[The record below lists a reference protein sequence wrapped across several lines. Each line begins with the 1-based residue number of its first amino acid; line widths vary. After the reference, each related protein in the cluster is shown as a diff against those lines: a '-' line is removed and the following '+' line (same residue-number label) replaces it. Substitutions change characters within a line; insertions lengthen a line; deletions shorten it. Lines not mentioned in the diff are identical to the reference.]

1 MTLPTDGGATDE
13 GATDRGARGASA
25 TDDGAHDEGARPA
38 SAHDEDARTREAV
51 AEIDR
56 LDAACRAEP
65 DDVDHQIRL
74 WQAVARLEQWIFV
87 DRGTPGAP
95 RPYAIAAGPG
105 HMLCVYSTPERA
117 REGALAGGLVAE
129 GTTVPMFSVP
139 LPEAL
144 DWALSLGERGVVG
157 VTIDYPQIGAWC
169 PLPNLERLKSE
180 RSASAPE

>member
-1 MTLPTDGGATDE
+1 MTLPTDEGGHDE
-13 GATDRGARGASA
+13 SAR
-25 TDDGAHDEGARPA
+25 DEGARDE
-38 SAHDEDARTREAV
+38 SARDEGARDESARDEGAGDEGAAV
-51 AEIDR
+51 AELDR

-65 DDVDHQIRL
+65 DDIDRQIRL
-74 WQAVARLEQWIFV
+74 WQAVARLDRWVFV
-87 DRGTPGAP
+87 DRGTPGSP

-117 REGALAGGLVAE
+117 RAGALAGGLVAE
-129 GTTVPMFSVP
+129 DASVPMFSVP
-139 LPEAL
+139 LPEAI

-157 VTIDYPQIGAWC
+157 VTLDYPQLGAWC